1 MKTIYLLLT
10 IFFLNTNLFARSNDS
25 LEHAA
30 SKKNEIGLLLNPV
43 GIILLGA
50 APSGQRLGV
59 SYKHKLKESQLFF
72 TSGIYYQGRN
82 YQGFDRENEIT
93 LEVNGLLRNIQYN
106 IESNNK
112 LFAGLGIEKRWILSA
127 CPKVLTYVGAEFIM
141 AYGAQNTNIGNQWM
155 KTDSIFIAE
164 IGNQSFEAVSDF
176 KQTKEV
182 HKTSFGAG
190 FQINAGL
197 QLHLNKRF
205 YLFAQTAPSFLLS
218 TVTQT
223 ENDYTVNNSTQTRS
237 SNFDFDLRAL
247 VSDVGLF
254 YKF

>member
-1 MKTIYLLLT
+1 MKTIYLLLST
-10 IFFLNTNLFARSNDS
+10 IFFAPNVIANSNDS

-43 GIILLGA
+43 GIVLLGS

-59 SYKHKLKESQLFF
+59 SYKHKLKQSQLFL

-82 YQGFDRENEIT
+82 YQGFERENEIT

-106 IESNNK
+106 KENNNK
-112 LFAGLGIEKRWILSA
+112 VFAGLGVEKRWIVSA
-127 CPKVLTYVGAEFIM
+127 CPKVLFYVGAEFIM

-155 KTDSIFIAE
+155 KTDSIIIAE
-164 IGNQSFEAVSDF
+164 IGTQYFEAVSDY

-182 HKTSFGAG
+182 NKTSIAAG
-190 FQINAGL
+190 FQTNAGL

-205 YLFAQTAPSFLLS
+205 YLFAQTAPSFLIS
-218 TVTQT
+218 SVTQT
-223 ENDYTVNNSTQTRS
+223 EKDFTTNNSVQTKS
-237 SNFDFDLRAL
+237 SNFDFDMRAL

>member
-1 MKTIYLLLT
+1 MKTIYLMLSIT
-10 IFFLNTNLFARSNDS
+10 FLATNVNANSNDS
-25 LEHAA
+25 LEHVA

-59 SYKHKLKESQLFF
+59 SYKHKLKQSQLFF

-82 YQGFDRENEIT
+82 YQGFERENEIT

-106 IESNNK
+106 KENNNK
-112 LFAGLGIEKRWILSA
+112 IFAGIGLEKRWVLSA
-127 CPKVLTYVGAEFIM
+127 CPKVLTYIGAELIV
-141 AYGAQNTNIGNQWM
+141 AYGAQNTNTSNQWM
-155 KTDSIFIAE
+155 KTDSIIIAE
-164 IGNQSFEAVSDF
+164 IGNQSFEAISDF

-182 HKTSFGAG
+182 NKTSIGAG

-223 ENDYTVNNSTQTRS
+223 EKDFTANNSTQTRS
-237 SNFDFDLRAL
+237 SNFDFDMRAL

>member
-1 MKTIYLLLT
+1 MKTIY
-10 IFFLNTNLFARSNDS
+10 FFFAVLFLCNSSFANSKDS
-25 LEHAA
+25 LEHTL
-30 SKKNEIGLLLNPV
+30 SKKHEIGFILNPI

-50 APSGQRLGV
+50 APNGQRLGV
-59 SYKHKLKESQLFF
+59 SYKHKLKQSQLFF

-82 YQGFDRENEIT
+82 YQGFERENEIT

-106 IESNNK
+106 KENNNK
-112 LFAGLGIEKRWILSA
+112 LFAGFGIEKRWIVSA
-127 CPKVLTYVGAEFIM
+127 CPKVLTYVGAEFMM

-155 KTDSIFIAE
+155 KTDSITIAE

-182 HKTSFGAG
+182 NKTSIGAG

-197 QLHLNKRF
+197 QFHLNKRF

-218 TVTQT
+218 SVTQT
-223 ENDYTVNNSTQTRS
+223 EKDFTANNSTQFKST
-237 SNFDFDLRAL
+237 NFDFDMRAL
-247 VSDVGLF
+247 VSDIGLF